1 MDTPDYVFG
10 AQGFGVAWTADNVDD
25 LMKSV
30 TEAGIHQFDTAAL
43 YPATNP
49 GESEEL
55 LGKKKP
61 DNAIIDTKVLFIG
74 DDSLS
79 FKNMGASIKGSLERL
94 QVKKIHTLYAHA
106 PDRKTPIPLQAAH
119 FDHYYRQGHFD
130 RLGLS
135 NYSPSAI
142 RAWMEIAVEE
152 NLIMPSVYQGQYNV
166 FCRGY
171 EDELFP
177 VLREF
182 GIAFE
187 ATSPLAGGFL
197 TGKLSYSPSPEQLEG
212 TRFEVGE
219 GNMLGA
225 VYRMWYDQP
234 LYHQAMRA
242 LDNIGHRLGT
252 TGAQC
257 ALRWLLFHSN
267 LKDPDRIV
275 IGPSTLKQLQDY
287 VDARKA
293 GPLPAN
299 AAGEISALWPTLK
312 GVAATIIEKGW
323 WSL

>member
-1 MDTPDYVFG
+1 MDTPRYVFG
-10 AQGFGVAWTADNVDD
+10 AQGFGVAWTADNVDH
-25 LMKSV
+25 LMKSL
-30 TEAGIHQFDTAAL
+30 TEAGIRQFDTAAL

-49 GESEEL
+49 GLSEEL

-61 DNAIIDTKVLFIG
+61 DNALIDTKVLFIG
-74 DDSLS
+74 DGSLS
-79 FKNMGASIKGSLERL
+79 FKNMGTSIKASLERL
-94 QVKKIHTLYAHA
+94 QVKKIAR
-106 PDRKTPIPLQAAH
+106 PRFPLQAAH
-119 FDHYYRQGHFD
+119 FDHYYRQGYFE

-177 VLREF
+177 ILREF
-182 GIAFE
+182 GIDFE

-234 LYHQAMRA
+234 LYHQAMRSM
-242 LDNIGHRLGT
+242 DNIGKRLGT

-257 ALRWLLFHSN
+257 ALRWLVFHSN

-287 VDARKA
+287 VDAWKA
-293 GPLPAN
+293 GPLPVD
-299 AAGEISALWPTLK
+299 AAGEISALWLTLK
-312 GVAATIIEKGW
+312 EVAATIIEKGW

>member
-1 MDTPDYVFG
+1 MDTPRYVFG
-10 AQGFGVAWTADNVDD
+10 AQGFGVAWTVDNVDH
-25 LMKSV
+25 LMKSLA
-30 TEAGIHQFDTAAL
+30 EAGIHQFDTAAL

-61 DNAIIDTKVLFIG
+61 ENAVIDTKVLFMG

-79 FKNMGASIKGSLERL
+79 FKNMGASIEASLERL
-94 QVKKIHTLYAHA
+94 QIKQIHTIYAHA
-106 PDRKTPIPLQAAH
+106 PDRKTPIPLQAAY
-119 FDHYYRQGHFD
+119 FDHYYRKGYFQ

-152 NLIMPSVYQGQYNV
+152 NFIMPSVYQGQYNV

-171 EDELFP
+171 EDELFS

-197 TGKLSYSPSPEQLEG
+197 TGKLSYCPSPEELEG

-234 LYHQAMRA
+234 VYHQAMRR
-242 LDNIGHRLGT
+242 LDKIGKRLGT

-275 IGPSTLKQLQDY
+275 IGPSTLNQLQDY
-287 VDARKA
+287 VDAQKA
-293 GPLPAN
+293 GPLPAD
-299 AAGEISALWPTLK
+299 AAAEINALWPALK
-312 GVAATIIEKGW
+312 EVAATIIEKGW

>member
-1 MDTPDYVFG
+1 MDTPRYVFG
-10 AQGFGVAWTADNVDD
+10 AQGFGVAWTVDNVDH
-25 LMKSV
+25 LMKSLA
-30 TEAGIHQFDTAAL
+30 EAGIHQFDTAAL

-61 DNAIIDTKVLFIG
+61 ENAVIDTKILFIG

-79 FKNMGASIKGSLERL
+79 FNNMGASIEASLERL
-94 QVKKIHTLYAHA
+94 QIKQIHTIYAHA
-106 PDRKTPIPLQAAH
+106 PDRKTPIPLQAAY
-119 FDHYYRQGHFD
+119 FDHYYRKGYFQ

-152 NLIMPSVYQGQYNV
+152 NFIMPSVYQGQYNV

-197 TGKLSYSPSPEQLEG
+197 TGKLSYCPSPEELEG

-234 LYHQAMRA
+234 VYHQAMRR
-242 LDNIGHRLGT
+242 LDKIGKRLGT

-275 IGPSTLKQLQDY
+275 IGPSTLNQLQDY
-287 VDARKA
+287 VDAQKA
-293 GPLPAN
+293 GPLPAD
-299 AAGEISALWPTLK
+299 AAAEINALWPALK
-312 GVAATIIEKGW
+312 EVAATIIEKGW

>member
-1 MDTPDYVFG
+1 
-10 AQGFGVAWTADNVDD
+10 
-25 LMKSV
+25 
-30 TEAGIHQFDTAAL
+30 
-43 YPATNP
+43 
-49 GESEEL
+49 
-55 LGKKKP
+55 
-61 DNAIIDTKVLFIG
+61 
-74 DDSLS
+74 
-79 FKNMGASIKGSLERL
+79 
-94 QVKKIHTLYAHA
+94 
-106 PDRKTPIPLQAAH
+106 
-119 FDHYYRQGHFD
+119 
-130 RLGLS
+130 
-135 NYSPSAI
+135 
-142 RAWMEIAVEE
+142 MEIAVEE

-182 GIAFE
+182 GIDFE

-234 LYHQAMRA
+234 IYHEAMRA
-242 LDNIGHRLGT
+242 LDKIGSGLNT

-257 ALRWLLFHSN
+257 ALRWLLFHCK
-267 LKDPDRIV
+267 LKDPNQIV
-275 IGPSTLKQLQDY
+275 IGPSSLTQLKVY

-293 GPLPAN
+293 GPLPGD
-299 AAGEISALWPTLK
+299 AADRISALWPKLK
-312 GVAATIIEKGW
+312 GDSATIVEKGW

>member
-1 MDTPDYVFG
+1 MDTPRYVFG
-10 AQGFGVAWTADNVDD
+10 AQGFGVAWTADNVDH
-25 LMKSV
+25 LMNSLTK
-30 TEAGIHQFDTAAL
+30 TGINEFDTAAL

-49 GESEEL
+49 GASEKL
-55 LGKKKP
+55 LGEKRPK
-61 DNAIIDTKVLFIG
+61 DAVIHTKVLFSV

-79 FKNMGASIKGSLERL
+79 FRNIGTSIMASLERL

-119 FDHYYRQGHFD
+119 FDHYYREGYFE

-135 NYSPSAI
+135 NYSPSEI
-142 RAWMEIAVEE
+142 RAWMEIAVQE

-171 EDELFP
+171 EDQLFP
-177 VLREF
+177 LLREV
-182 GIAFE
+182 GIHFE

-197 TGKLSYSPSPEQLEG
+197 TGKLSYFPSPEQLEG

-234 LYHQAMRA
+234 VYHQAMRS
-242 LDNIGHRLGT
+242 LDNISKRLGT

-257 ALRWLLFHSN
+257 ALRWLLFHSH
-267 LKDPDRIV
+267 LKDPDRVV
-275 IGPSTLKQLQDY
+275 IGPSSLKQLQDY

-293 GPLPAN
+293 GPLPAY
-299 AAGEISALWPTLK
+299 AAGEISALWPSLK
-312 GVAATIIEKGW
+312 EVAATIIEKGW